1 MVAEREEVQLTEER
15 EDVQYH
21 KQRKRNEMEIVFDA
35 VSCNESFARVA
46 VAAFITHLNPT
57 LEELADIKTAVSEAV
72 TNAII
77 HGYENL
83 SGYTKHGEMRPA
95 YSIIH
100 PGKVRLHCIL
110 ENDTLSIEV
119 SDQGKGIEDVAR
131 AMEPLFTTKPELERS
146 GMGFAFMEAFMDEV
160 HVESTPGHGTT
171 VSMRKEIGWN
181 KPLH

>member
-1 MVAEREEVQLTEER
+1 M
-15 EDVQYH
+15 
-21 KQRKRNEMEIVFDA
+21 KNEMTLAFD
-35 VSCNESFARVA
+35 SISENEAFARVA
-46 VAAFITHLNPT
+46 VAAFVTQLNPT
-57 LEELADIKTAVSEAV
+57 LEEVADIKTAVSEAV

-131 AMEPLFTTKPELERS
+131 AMEPLFTTKPELEQIGR
-146 GMGFAFMEAFMDEV
+146 A
-160 HVESTPGHGTT
+160 HV
-171 VSMRKEIGWN
+171 
-181 KPLH
+181 